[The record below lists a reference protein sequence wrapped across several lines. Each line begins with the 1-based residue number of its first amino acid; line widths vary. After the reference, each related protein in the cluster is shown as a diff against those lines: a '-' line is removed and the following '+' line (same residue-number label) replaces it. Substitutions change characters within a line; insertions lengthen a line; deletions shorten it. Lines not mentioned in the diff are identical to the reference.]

1 VEVVAFALQL
11 ALTIALTAGVVR
23 RDERRLPPERLA
35 RAWNVASFCSAVV
48 AFGPLCIPVHFVR
61 TRRNLIGVLLGLLW
75 TAIVLATLAGIGTAL
90 EALGEPLG

>member
-35 RAWNVASFCSAVV
+35 RAWNVASFWSAVV